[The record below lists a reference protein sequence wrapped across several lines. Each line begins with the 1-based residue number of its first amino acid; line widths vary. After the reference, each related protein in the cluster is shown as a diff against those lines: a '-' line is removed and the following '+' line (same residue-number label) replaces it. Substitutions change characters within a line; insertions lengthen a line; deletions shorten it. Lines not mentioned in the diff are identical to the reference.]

1 VTSPSS
7 NSSNGASVDTV
18 LFDLDGTLVD
28 SNYQH
33 TMAWLRAFGRRDLTP
48 PAWRIHRA
56 LGMGGDRLVAAVA
69 GDDVEEQHGDALR
82 EAWVEEYDPYLND
95 VHAFAGARD
104 LLEELAERGCR
115 VVLASSGKEHHVE
128 RYVELLDGHRLAQ
141 AWTSSSDAETTKP
154 APDLLVA
161 ALKKVDHQQPTTVG
175 DSVWDVLAAREIGL
189 DTHCVRSGGTAS
201 AELSEAGAASV
212 HDDVAAMR
220 KALDT
225 VLR

>member
-1 VTSPSS
+1 MTSPRSD
-7 NSSNGASVDTV
+7 SSNGSSVDTV

-33 TMAWLRAFGRRDLTP
+33 TMAWMRAFGRRELTP

-95 VHAFAGARD
+95 VHAFEGARE
-104 LLEELAERGCR
+104 LLEDLAERGCT

-141 AWTSSSDAETTKP
+141 AWTSSSDAESTKP
-154 APDLLVA
+154 SPDLLVA
-161 ALKKVDHQQPTTVG
+161 ALKKVDHQQATTVG
-175 DSVWDVLAAREIGL
+175 DSVWDVRAAREIDL
-189 DTHCVRSGGTAS
+189 DTHAVLSGGTAA
-201 AELSEAGAASV
+201 AELEEVGAASV
-212 HDDVAAMR
+212 HEDVAALR
-220 KALDT
+220 QALDG
-225 VLR
+225 VLG